1 MARGEVL
8 AKDYL
13 THTGDATLLRKVN
26 ESAILELIREQGPI
40 SRSELAR
47 LLHLSPPTITRIVN
61 PLIEEGLVLEG
72 DPGDSKGGRR
82 PILLT
87 FNSRASLIIGVYV
100 GQNIVGAL
108 ADLNGEIFERRTMP
122 SLPGEEG
129 VERLIDFIKELVRA
143 SSRFGA
149 PLRGVGVGVPSITL
163 FNEGIVTWAPSFGWR
178 NLPLKSRLQ
187 EALGLPVFIENS
199 VNLIAL
205 GESWRGAGRGLRN
218 LLCIQI
224 GDGIGAGLI
233 LNGQLYRGSHYAA
246 GEVGY
251 LIHNERY
258 LGQTYDG
265 YGCLEGFA
273 GSTGIVQR
281 VRQRLEAGQPSI
293 LSQTDLTNLSAEK
306 VLAAAREGDAVAQA
320 VVQETV
326 DYLSIAVAN
335 AACIIDPDRIIIGGD
350 LAEFG
355 DLFVEPIRARIE
367 GLIPV
372 VPDITLSDL
381 GLDAPVLGAVATALR
396 QTSDWL
402 FVQQQRLIA

>member
-1 MARGEVL
+1 MY
-8 AKDYL
+8 KDYAN
-13 THTGDATLLRKVN
+13 HTGDATLLRKVN

-40 SRSELAR
+40 SRSDLAR

-61 PLIEEGLVLEG
+61 PLIEAGLVLEG

-87 FNSRASLIIGVYV
+87 FNSRASLIVGVYV
-100 GQNIVGAL
+100 GQNLIGAL
-108 ADLNGEIFERRTMP
+108 ADLNGEIFERRTIP

-129 VERLIDFIKELVRA
+129 VERLIEFIKGLCQVA
-143 SSRFGA
+143 SRFGA

-163 FNEGIVTWAPSFGWR
+163 FDEGVVTWAPSFGWR
-178 NLPLKSRLQ
+178 NLPLKQRLQ
-187 EALGLPVFIENS
+187 DALGLPVIIENS

-205 GESWRGAGRGLRN
+205 GESWRGAGQGLRN
-218 LLCIQI
+218 LLCIQL
-224 GDGIGAGLI
+224 GDSIGAGLI
-233 LNGQLYRGSHYAA
+233 LNGQLFRGSHFAA

-251 LIHNERY
+251 LVPNERY

-265 YGCLEGFA
+265 YGCLEGLA
-273 GSTGIVQR
+273 GSSGIVR
-281 VRQRLEAGQPSI
+281 RMSQRLETERSSSAAEPWQMEPANLTAEMI
-293 LSQTDLTNLSAEK
+293 LT
-306 VLAAAREGDAVAQA
+306 AARRGDTLAQA
-320 VVQETV
+320 VIQETV
-326 DYLSIAVAN
+326 DYLSIVVAN
-335 AACIIDPDRIIIGGD
+335 MACIVDPDRIIIGGE

-355 DLFVEPIRARIE
+355 DLFIEPIRARIK

-372 VPDITLSDL
+372 PPEICLSDL

-402 FVQQQRLIA
+402 FVQRQQVIS

>member
-1 MARGEVL
+1 MD
-8 AKDYL
+8 KDYAN
-13 THTGDATLLRKVN
+13 HTGDATLLRKVN
-26 ESAILELIREQGPI
+26 ESAILELIRERGPI
-40 SRSELAR
+40 SRSDLAR
-47 LLHLSPPTITRIVN
+47 LLRLSPPTITRIVN
-61 PLIEEGLVLEG
+61 PLIEDGLVLEG

-87 FNSRASLIIGVYV
+87 FNSRASFIVGVYV

-108 ADLNGEIFERRTMP
+108 ADLNGEIFERRTLP
-122 SLPGEEG
+122 SLPGEAG
-129 VERLIDFIKELVRA
+129 VERLIAFIKELCQA
-143 SSRFGA
+143 AHHFGA

-163 FNEGIVTWAPSFGWR
+163 FDQGIITWAPSFGWR
-178 NLPLKSRLQ
+178 NLPLKQRLQ
-187 EALGLPVFIENS
+187 EVLGLPVFIENS

-205 GESWRGAGRGLRN
+205 GESWRGAGQGLRN
-218 LLCIQI
+218 LLCLQI
-224 GDGIGAGLI
+224 GDSIGAGLI

-251 LIHNERY
+251 TLTNERY

-265 YGCLEGFA
+265 YGCLEGLA
-273 GSTGIVQR
+273 GSTGIVER
-281 VRQRLEAGQPSI
+281 TCQRLATGEPSM
-293 LSQTDLTNLSAEK
+293 LTKVEPARLTAEQ
-306 VLAAAREGDAVAQA
+306 VLAAARAGDALALA
-320 VVQETV
+320 VTQETV
-326 DYLSIAVAN
+326 DYLAIAVAN

-355 DLFVEPIRARIE
+355 DLFVEPIRARIQ

-372 VPDITLSDL
+372 TPEIKLSDL

-402 FVQQQRLIA
+402 FVQRQRVIG

>member
-1 MARGEVL
+1 MD
-8 AKDYL
+8 KDYPN
-13 THTGDATLLRKVN
+13 HTGDATLLRKVN
-26 ESAILELIREQGPI
+26 ESAILELIREKGPI
-40 SRSELAR
+40 SRSDLAR
-47 LLHLSPPTITRIVN
+47 LLRLSPPTITRIVN
-61 PLIEEGLVLEG
+61 PLIEAGLVIEG
-72 DPGDSKGGRR
+72 STGDSKGGRR
-82 PILLT
+82 PIMLT
-87 FNSRASLIIGVYV
+87 FNSQASLIVGVYV

-108 ADLNGEIFERRTMP
+108 ADLNGEIFERRTLP
-122 SLPGEEG
+122 SLPGEAG
-129 VERLIDFIKELVRA
+129 VQRLIDFIKELCQA
-143 SSRFGA
+143 AAPFGA
-149 PLRGVGVGVPSITL
+149 PLRGVGVGIPSITVL
-163 FNEGIVTWAPSFGWR
+163 EDGIITWAPSFGWR
-178 NLPLKSRLQ
+178 NLPLKQRLQ

-205 GESWRGAGRGLRN
+205 GESWRGAGQGLRN
-218 LLCIQI
+218 LLCIQL

-233 LNGQLYRGSHYAA
+233 LNGQLYRGSHFAA

-251 LIHNERY
+251 IIPNESY

-265 YGCLEGFA
+265 YGCLEGIA

-281 VRQRLEAGQPSI
+281 SRQRLEAGQSSI
-293 LSQTDLTNLSAEK
+293 LVELWQVDPAGLTVETVLSAAK
-306 VLAAAREGDAVAQA
+306 AGDSLALA

-335 AACIIDPDRIIIGGD
+335 MACIIDPDRIIIGGD

-355 DLFVEPIRARIE
+355 DLFVEPIRTRIE

-372 VPDITLSDL
+372 TPEICLSDL

-402 FVQQQRLIA
+402 FVQRQRVMS